1 MSLQNSPYSQNTIN
15 LYAQKIEVFIQW
27 YVETYGRDFDNKIL
41 PLHIRNFKSYLMTI
55 KKLNAKTINNYLS
68 AVKSYCNFLVEK
80 GILMSNPVSDNF
92 FIKIQAS
99 ITSPC
104 KLDSKSFHRL
114 EEAIVHFGIS
124 RDIAIFYT
132 LAYTGIRTSELVN
145 LRLNDII
152 KDTLII
158 RFGKGHKQR
167 AIPLNNTVKEAL
179 NNWLSTRPRYKY
191 SDLDYLFIGERGK
204 LNRSTVFKM
213 IKHYCHLAKIEPVS
227 PHQLRHYFCKN
238 ALEKGFNIV
247 EVAALAGHSRITTT
261 QIYIKTS
268 LQELKAKMELL

>member
-1 MSLQNSPYSQNTIN
+1 MKNSPYSQSTIN
-15 LYAQKIEVFIQW
+15 LYAQKIEAFIQW
-27 YVETYGRDFDNKIL
+27 YVQTYGRDFDNKIL

-68 AVKSYCNFLVEK
+68 AIKSYCNFLIEK
-80 GILMSNPVSDNF
+80 GILMSNPVSDDF
-92 FIKIQAS
+92 FIKVQESVI
-99 ITSPC
+99 SPC
-104 KLDSKSFHRL
+104 KLDTKSFRRL
-114 EEAIVHFGIS
+114 EEAIAHFGIS